1 MRSVSLPATLMRLDS
16 LEWRDHTLFANLN
29 SMKVDLPPI
38 SESERTPL
46 VVVLL
51 ANIDAQQQRLA
62 FLEEEVQK
70 LRDEIA
76 ILKGQKPR
84 PTITPSRL
92 ESPPPKPPPAEGGK
106 PPPAQ
111 KRSKKDVFL
120 NPDKVVLPFPDR
132 PAGARSDGYEEY
144 FVQDLLIHGT
154 ATLYFRERIVTAAGE
169 YVLAPLPDSVPPGSH
184 FGADL
189 IAYVIYQHRDCNV
202 TQPLLR
208 EQLLELGID
217 ISTGQIDRILNQ
229 NKDNF
234 HQEKEEVRAAGLEV
248 SSYIGVDDTGARHD
262 GHNGFCTAIGNDLFA
277 YFESTD
283 SKSRLNF
290 LQVLRGPAGGYT
302 VNEVALAYFA
312 QQKLAQEVMAKLDA
326 EPRQFAD
333 EVIWQ
338 ARLQAL
344 GITAERHIRIAT
356 EGALLGQLIAQGV
369 SADLGILSDGAP
381 QFAILVHA
389 LCWVH
394 AERPLARMIPFN
406 DKHRAA
412 IEQVREQI
420 WELYKA
426 LKAYRAQ
433 PDAAAKASLE
443 QRFDTLVEQQTGF
456 PASIGGVLKEMREH
470 KAELLR
476 VLERPEVPLHNNG
489 MESDIRGYVKVRKIS
504 GGTRGEAGRR
514 CRDTFTSLK
523 KTCRKL
529 GVSFWAYLR
538 DRVRGLG
545 QVPRLADLI
554 RKKAQELSAGKG
566 QAAMPAAI
574 GGGAAS

>member
-1 MRSVSLPATLMRLDS
+1 MKLD
-16 LEWRDHTLFANLN
+16 H
-29 SMKVDLPPI
+29 PPI
-38 SESERTPL
+38 PAGERTPL
-46 VVVLL
+46 VDALL
-51 ANIDAQQQRLA
+51 AIIDAQQQRIA

-92 ESPPPKPPPAEGGK
+92 ETPPPKPPPAEGEKRPGS
-106 PPPAQ
+106 Q

-120 NPDKVVLPFPDR
+120 NPETVVLPFPDR
-132 PAGARSDGYEEY
+132 PDGAQSDGYVTY
-144 FVQDLLIHGT
+144 FVQDLVIYGT
-154 ATLYFRERIVTAAGE
+154 ATLYLRERIVTTDGQ
-169 YVLAPLPDSVPPGSH
+169 YLLAPLPDSVPPGSH

-189 IAYVIYQHRDCNV
+189 IAYLIYQHRECNV

-208 EQLLELGID
+208 EQLLEMGID
-217 ISTGQIDRILNQ
+217 ISIGQIDRILNQ
-229 NKDNF
+229 NKDDF

-302 VNEVALAYFA
+302 INEGALAYFG
-312 QQKLAQEVMAKLDA
+312 QQKLAQEAIAKLDA

-333 EVIWQ
+333 EAVWQ
-338 ARLQAL
+338 ARLQEL

-369 SADLGILSDGAP
+369 SPEMGILSDGAP
-381 QFAILVHA
+381 QFAILVHV

-406 DKHRAA
+406 EKQRAA

-420 WELYKA
+420 WELYKD

-433 PDAAAKASLE
+433 PDAATKALLE
-443 QRFDTLVEQQTGF
+443 TRFDTLVGQQTDF

-476 VLERPEVPLHNNG
+476 VLDRPEIPLHNNG

-514 CRDTFTSLK
+514 CRDTFASLK

-529 GVSFWAYLR
+529 GVRFWAYLR

-554 RKKAQELSAGKG
+554 RAKAQELAAGKG
-566 QAAMPAAI
+566 QAATPTAI
-574 GGGAAS
+574 GGGAAG

>member
-1 MRSVSLPATLMRLDS
+1 
-16 LEWRDHTLFANLN
+16 
-29 SMKVDLPPI
+29 MKLDLPPI
-38 SESERTPL
+38 SDAERTPL
-46 VVVLL
+46 VDALL
-51 ANIDAQQQRLA
+51 AILDAVQQRKQ

-70 LRDEIA
+70 LRNEIA
-76 ILKGQKPR
+76 ILKGQQPR

-92 ESPPPKPPPAEGGK
+92 ETPPPKSPPADGEKRPGS
-106 PPPAQ
+106 Q

-120 NPDKVVLPFPDR
+120 NPETVVLPFPDR
-132 PAGARSDGYEEY
+132 PAGARSDGYEDY
-144 FVQDLLIHGT
+144 FVQDLVIHST
-154 ATLYFRERIVTAAGE
+154 ATLYRRERIVTAEGK
-169 YVLAPLPDSVPPGSH
+169 YLLAPLPDTVPPGSH

-189 IAYVIYQHRDCNV
+189 IAYIIYQYRQCHV

-208 EQLLELGID
+208 EKLLEWGID
-217 ISTGQIDRILNQ
+217 ISPGQIDHILSE
-229 NKDNF
+229 NKDDF

-262 GHNGFCTAIGNDLFA
+262 GRNGYCTAIGNELFA

-290 LQVLRGPAGGYT
+290 LQVLRGHSTAYT
-302 VNEVALAYFA
+302 INEVALSYFRE
-312 QQKLAQEVMAKLDA
+312 QKLAQEVIAHLDGA
-326 EPRQFAD
+326 SRHFAT
-333 EVIWQ
+333 EEAWQ
-338 ARLQAL
+338 ARLQELAL
-344 GITAERHIRIAT
+344 TSERHIRIAT
-356 EGALLGQLIAQGV
+356 EGALLGQLIEQGI
-369 SADLGILSDGAP
+369 SATLVILSDGAP
-381 QFAILVHA
+381 QFNILVHA

-394 AERPLARMIPFN
+394 AERPLARMIPLN

-412 IEQVREQI
+412 IEKMREEI
-420 WELYKA
+420 WQLYKD
-426 LKAYRAQ
+426 LKAYQAQ
-433 PDAAAKASLE
+433 PDPANQSALE
-443 QRFDTLVEQQTGF
+443 ARFDALVGQDTDF

-489 MESDIRGYVKVRKIS
+489 RESDIRGYVKVRKIS
-504 GGTRGEAGRR
+504 GGTRSDAGRR
-514 CRDTFTSLK
+514 CRDTFASLR

-554 RKKAQELSAGKG
+554 RKKAQEMAPRKG
-566 QAAMPAAI
+566 QAATPAVI
-574 GGGAAS
+574 GGGAAH

>member
-1 MRSVSLPATLMRLDS
+1 LRFGLPPVSSPKLSEVAQL
-16 LEWRDHTLFANLN
+16 HANLFAILN
-29 SMKVDLPPI
+29 SMKLDLPPI
-38 SESERTPL
+38 SEAERTPL
-46 VVVLL
+46 VVALL
-51 ANIDAQQQRLA
+51 AIIDAQQQRIA

-76 ILKGQKPR
+76 TLKGQKPR
-84 PTITPSRL
+84 PIITPSRL
-92 ESPPPKPPPAEGGK
+92 ETPPPKPPPAEGEKRPGS
-106 PPPAQ
+106 Q

-120 NPDKVVLPFPDR
+120 NPEKVVLPFPDR
-132 PAGARSDGYEEY
+132 PAGAQSDGYEEY
-144 FVQDLLIHGT
+144 FVQDLVIYGT
-154 ATLYFRERIVTAAGE
+154 ATLYFRERIVTADGE
-169 YVLAPLPDSVPPGSH
+169 YLLAPLPDDVLPGSH
-184 FGADL
+184 FGPNL
-189 IAYVIYQHRDCNV
+189 IAYIIYQYRECNV

-208 EQLLELGID
+208 EQLLEMGID

-229 NKDNF
+229 NKDDF
-234 HQEKEEVRAAGLEV
+234 HQEKEEVRAAALEV

-290 LQVLRGPAGGYT
+290 LEVLRGPAGGYT
-302 VNEVALAYFA
+302 INEVALAYFR
-312 QQKLAQEVMAKLDA
+312 QQKLAQEVIAKLDA

-333 EVIWQ
+333 AAAWK
-338 ARLQAL
+338 ARLEEL
-344 GITAERHIRIAT
+344 TITAERHIRIAT

-369 SADLGILSDGAP
+369 SLELGILSDGAP

-406 DKHRAA
+406 EKHREA
-412 IEQVREQI
+412 IEKVRQEI
-420 WELYKA
+420 WELYKD

-433 PDAAAKASLE
+433 PDPVTKAALE
-443 QRFDTLVEQQTGF
+443 KRFDTLVGQETDF

-476 VLERPEVPLHNNG
+476 VLDRPEVPLHNNG

-504 GGTRGEAGRR
+504 GGTRGAAGRR
-514 CRDTFTSLK
+514 CRDTFATLK

-554 RKKAQELSAGKG
+554 RKKAQEMAAGKG
-566 QAAMPAAI
+566 QAATPTAI
-574 GGGAAS
+574 GGDAAG